1 MCFDGMKTML
11 ALKTAD
17 NNTFDA
23 HWECLCI

>member
-1 MCFDGMKTML
+1 MMCNVFRRYDGMKTML

-23 HWECLCI
+23 H